1 MDELRRHMRRFY
13 GVAKSDNSRDENLR
27 RIVDFIRQS
36 DARVV
41 NCAARRQSVPKW
53 SVPRDKLDKYLKKL
67 GPVYHNVGRS
77 IIMPSGSGK
86 SYWMKNLQ
94 HTNHKDWDAIAKQSF
109 IDSDPLMIA
118 VGAMPPLNGKDLSGG
133 LSWDSD
139 MEQICKRC
147 DKVMVECKKKG
158 LWIMG
163 ASWWDAEIIDSFV
176 VLPAELNKKYL
187 KGKQKKG
194 EGFDDDYYEKEV
206 LPYIKNKIIPAAKKN
221 KIPIFNNIESC
232 ASYIIQVD

>member
-1 MDELRRHMRRFY
+1 MTTPALNRSIREFCERTLASMRH
-13 GVAKSDNSRDENLR
+13 NPNPN
-27 RIVDFIRQS
+27 

-41 NCAARRQSVPKW
+41 ICAAQRQW
-53 SVPRDKLDKYLKKL
+53 SVPQDKLDQYLKKL
-67 GPVYHNVGRS
+67 KPVYHNVGRS

-86 SYWMKNLQ
+86 SYWMENLQ
-94 HTNHKDWDAIAKQSF
+94 HKKYKGWDGIAKQSF

-118 VGAMPPLNGKDLSGG
+118 VGAMPSLSGKDLSGG

-147 DKVMVECKKKG
+147 DKVMAECKKKG

-163 ASWWDAEIIDSFV
+163 ASWWDAKLVDSFV

-187 KGKQKKG
+187 KGKQEKG
-194 EGFDDDYYEKEV
+194 EGFGDDYYEKEV
-206 LPYIKNKIIPAAKKN
+206 LPYINQTIIPTAKK
-221 KIPIFNNIESC
+221 KKKPIFNSIEGC
-232 ASYIIQVD
+232 AIYIIQVD